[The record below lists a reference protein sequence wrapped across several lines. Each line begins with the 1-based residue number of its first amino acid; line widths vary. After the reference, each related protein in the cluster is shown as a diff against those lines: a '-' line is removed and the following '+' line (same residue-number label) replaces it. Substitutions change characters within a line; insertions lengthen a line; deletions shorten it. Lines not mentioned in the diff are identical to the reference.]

1 MFADATLI
9 QSVGDWL
16 SDLEL
21 LQYENTLIGNGYDDM
36 DFMVR
41 VKFRVLIGSLGFVLA
56 VWSLNCDTVNK
67 TNLCIILLFA

>member
-1 MFADATLI
+1 MCVLADSRLI

-16 SDLEL
+16 ADLEL

-41 VKFRVLIGSLGFVLA
+41 TKCYVEIDSVAFMTA
-56 VWSLNCDTVNK
+56 VQCVCLSCAQDFG
-67 TNLCIILLFA
+67 LLKP

>member
-1 MFADATLI
+1 MCVFADSALI

-16 SDLEL
+16 ADLEL

-41 VKFRVLIGSLGFVLA
+41 VKFRVQFGSLGFVLA
-56 VWSLNCDTVNK
+56 LWSLSTVV
-67 TNLCIILLFA
+67 L

>member
-1 MFADATLI
+1 VLTWLCLSADSTLI

-21 LQYENTLIGNGYDDM
+21 SQYENLLIGNGYDDM

-41 VKFRVLIGSLGFVLA
+41 
-56 VWSLNCDTVNK
+56 
-67 TNLCIILLFA
+67 